1 VFLASRES
9 LAEELKQWFLFHN
22 VSMACPE
29 VNSDLMGY
37 TEEVV
42 NGRLSNGGLVVGD
55 EGIVV
60 EIQMRLRKAHKE
72 CKCGKLVQNAFFF
85 QSS

>member
-1 VFLASRES
+1 
-9 LAEELKQWFLFHN
+9 
-22 VSMACPE
+22 MACPE

-42 NGRLSNGGLVVGD
+42 NGMLSNGGLVVGD

-72 CKCGKLVQNAFFF
+72 CKCGKLVQNPFFF